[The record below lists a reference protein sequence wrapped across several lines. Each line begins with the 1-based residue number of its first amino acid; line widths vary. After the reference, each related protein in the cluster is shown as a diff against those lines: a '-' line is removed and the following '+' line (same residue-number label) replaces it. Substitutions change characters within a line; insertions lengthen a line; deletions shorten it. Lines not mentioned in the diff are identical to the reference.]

1 VVALQNKRACLQR
14 THTREIFVVYANALS
29 LFESICLFY
38 KTSLLACNHFQ
49 IGGGVDN
56 SILWLSFAQ
65 QKEPIDIFISKDLF
79 VTFYSPMD
87 RPMIL

>member
-1 VVALQNKRACLQR
+1 MK
-14 THTREIFVVYANALS
+14 IF
-29 LFESICLFY
+29 ICLI
-38 KTSLLACNHFQ
+38 KQASLLAIISKF
-49 IGGGVDN
+49 GGGVDN